1 MALDNQIDN
10 QGIKKGLGLVVSQL
24 IQSNQKLG
32 QQETG
37 NIFKELRLNNQFQE
51 KLLAEKLKDDTAK
64 ERILDQAPEIAADII
79 ISRKQIKQ
87 QNELNRNDASDDLL
101 KAMAVTLTD
110 QFKTSNTYYAES
122 LNILALSNEHL
133 RAELAISSLKAEKE
147 ITIGDLPSMF
157 LKGVTDLQ
165 STQKKLLSNALAKV
179 GKSMDDL
186 TVTTKKDTKQRS
198 EDSDETTKKITGK
211 LSQLGLKLNV
221 GSILTKTLTASKKY
235 YKNSKD
241 ILSKGFSGLKK
252 TFGMILNNPFG
263 TLLKVIALA
272 LATAGVFKFFASPEW
287 RKMKPNI
294 AGQIASALEGADKL
308 FKDLVHFIGND
319 LLPILRDLASGI
331 MFAINYIAELTGI
344 KSKNVRGEID
354 EQVRKDL
361 PGHDESVIQAE
372 INKRVRLERKKFLAE
387 RGEFFNQEVKI
398 GLMSQKFADK
408 ELARE
413 MREFDA
419 NTYGGI
425 KLGDK
430 IVLDKESKMLFDK
443 MNTAMSTN
451 YATAVKEGDVQ
462 NNTTIQR
469 FYERLKNDSKH
480 SNNSND
486 QN

>member
-1 MALDNQIDN
+1 
-10 QGIKKGLGLVVSQL
+10 GIKKGLGLVVSQL

-211 LSQLGLKLNV
+211 L
-221 GSILTKTLTASKKY
+221 
-235 YKNSKD
+235 
-241 ILSKGFSGLKK
+241 
-252 TFGMILNNPFG
+252 
-263 TLLKVIALA
+263 
-272 LATAGVFKFFASPEW
+272 
-287 RKMKPNI
+287 
-294 AGQIASALEGADKL
+294 
-308 FKDLVHFIGND
+308 
-319 LLPILRDLASGI
+319 
-331 MFAINYIAELTGI
+331 
-344 KSKNVRGEID
+344 
-354 EQVRKDL
+354 
-361 PGHDESVIQAE
+361 
-372 INKRVRLERKKFLAE
+372 
-387 RGEFFNQEVKI
+387 
-398 GLMSQKFADK
+398 
-408 ELARE
+408 
-413 MREFDA
+413 
-419 NTYGGI
+419 
-425 KLGDK
+425 
-430 IVLDKESKMLFDK
+430 
-443 MNTAMSTN
+443 
-451 YATAVKEGDVQ
+451 
-462 NNTTIQR
+462 
-469 FYERLKNDSKH
+469 
-480 SNNSND
+480 
-486 QN
+486 